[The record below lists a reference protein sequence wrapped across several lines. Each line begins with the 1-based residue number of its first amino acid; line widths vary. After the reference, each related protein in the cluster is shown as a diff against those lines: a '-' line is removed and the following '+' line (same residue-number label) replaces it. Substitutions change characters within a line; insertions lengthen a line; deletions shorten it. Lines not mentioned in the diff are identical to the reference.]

1 MPARRRAPPVS
12 ISMSRSIALG
22 TPALAGLLSR
32 CSLPLI
38 IRAGAAITV
47 ALVPFLAYAI
57 NVLHS
62 FYDIGGYFYDAGWS
76 AYLIHD
82 GDLVLHQPPC
92 AYDGI
97 SWFNF
102 HVTPVFVVTSA
113 LGSLV
118 PLTRIQFYAAYVGIS
133 HALPAIAVF
142 WLLTSGYRMTRPVAC
157 LAAAALALFFAFDG
171 LALAIARFP
180 HFMMFLVGT
189 GMMFLAALVLRRL
202 GIALVFF
209 VLCLGTREDAGFH
222 LFALLSLS
230 LAWHWWHGASWR
242 EQRPIAAFAVAG
254 FLYSAVV
261 VALQHMLAGEHSIF
275 AIEYLGNPPFAGVSL
290 WSIGERLLGWV
301 VFRSYVVLPAL
312 IALIWAIARRKPQ
325 VILGYAAFVPWGLL
339 HLIAARDIQGALPSY
354 YAFPYMFASFWPL
367 VGLLVQQRH
376 ARDDRSIIEPIC
388 GFALLTAASFA
399 PSPSQNNPAHIQL
412 PAGFVALPSAARQAA
427 TDQALA
433 QLARAAT
440 LGRVAVDQS
449 VLALTPEFYRSE
461 EILALT
467 AARDFDSVIYFARG
481 FQSPLARETAAD
493 AGLGHLYRVPG
504 TEIRVAT
511 KHPIAGLSGLP
522 LLPAAD

>member
-1 MPARRRAPPVS
+1 
-12 ISMSRSIALG
+12 
-22 TPALAGLLSR
+22 
-32 CSLPLI
+32 
-38 IRAGAAITV
+38 
-47 ALVPFLAYAI
+47 
-57 NVLHS
+57 
-62 FYDIGGYFYDAGWS
+62 
-76 AYLIHD
+76 
-82 GDLVLHQPPC
+82 
-92 AYDGI
+92 
-97 SWFNF
+97 
-102 HVTPVFVVTSA
+102 
-113 LGSLV
+113 
-118 PLTRIQFYAAYVGIS
+118 
-133 HALPAIAVF
+133 
-142 WLLTSGYRMTRPVAC
+142 
-157 LAAAALALFFAFDG
+157 
-171 LALAIARFP
+171 
-180 HFMMFLVGT
+180 
-189 GMMFLAALVLRRL
+189 
-202 GIALVFF
+202 
-209 VLCLGTREDAGFH
+209 
-222 LFALLSLS
+222 
-230 LAWHWWHGASWR
+230 
-242 EQRPIAAFAVAG
+242 
-254 FLYSAVV
+254 
-261 VALQHMLAGEHSIF
+261 MLAGEHSIF

-339 HLIAARDIQGALPSY
+339 HLIAARDMQGALPSY

-511 KHPIAGLSGLP
+511 KHPIAGLSGVP